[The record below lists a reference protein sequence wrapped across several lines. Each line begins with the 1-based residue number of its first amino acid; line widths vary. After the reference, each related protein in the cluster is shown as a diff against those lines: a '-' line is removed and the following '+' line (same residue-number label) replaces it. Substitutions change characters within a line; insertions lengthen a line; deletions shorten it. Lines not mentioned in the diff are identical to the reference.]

1 MIILLQ
7 IMRCVIK
14 IHACY
19 LLSVQERLIFM
30 NQTYKKT
37 GYLLDDFRLF
47 HLNEKQKGT
56 MEYHY
61 HDFYKLFI
69 LKSGNGNYS
78 IDGQRY
84 TLTDGDLV
92 FIGKQ
97 QIHRPEFD
105 SDFAYE
111 RIIIYI
117 DPDFLNGHSDTD
129 CDFKNIFDGTWGH
142 VLRLSQIQRKIIFD
156 LISLLED
163 ELENNH
169 YGRAV
174 MSNAIL
180 MQLLLRIARDLQNI
194 DVQMVKPA
202 DTMHPR
208 TLELLK
214 YIEEHITEELT
225 IDELADRFFVSKYH
239 MMRSF
244 KEEIGQTIYNYI
256 TERRLLFA
264 KSLIHQGVSATESC
278 YQAGFKSYSSFTR
291 AYGKRFGTTPT
302 GRMDRNSKM
311 DETYE

>member
-1 MIILLQ
+1 
-7 IMRCVIK
+7 
-14 IHACY
+14 
-19 LLSVQERLIFM
+19 M

-47 HLNEKQKGT
+47 HLNEKQKKNID
-56 MEYHY
+56 YHF

-69 LKSGNGNYS
+69 LKSGTGAYS

-84 TLTDGDLV
+84 TLVDGDLV

-105 SDFAYE
+105 SDFPYE

-117 DPDFLNGHSDTD
+117 DPDFLQGHSDIN
-129 CDFKNIFDGTWGH
+129 CNFIKIFDGTWGH
-142 VLRLSQIQRKIIFD
+142 VLRVSESQRKFLFE
-156 LISLLED
+156 LIALLED

-180 MQLLLRIARDLQNI
+180 MQLLLRIARYMQNI
-194 DVQMVKPA
+194 DNQIVKPV
-202 DTMHPR
+202 DTMNPR
-208 TLELLK
+208 TLEILK
-214 YIEEHITEELT
+214 YIEENITEEIT
-225 IDELADRFFVSKYH
+225 IDDLAERFFISKYH
-239 MMRSF
+239 MMRTF
-244 KEEIGQTIYNYI
+244 KDEIGQTIHNYV

-264 KSLIHQGVSATESC
+264 KSLIHQGISATESC

-302 GRMDRNSKM
+302 GRMDAANRL

>member
-1 MIILLQ
+1 M
-7 IMRCVIK
+7 K
-14 IHACY
+14 E
-19 LLSVQERLIFM
+19 S
-30 NQTYKKT
+30 YKKT

-47 HLNEKQKGT
+47 HLNEKQK
-56 MEYHY
+56 EKIDYHY

-69 LKSGNGNYS
+69 LKSGTGGYS
-78 IDGQRY
+78 IEGQRY

-92 FIGKQ
+92 FIGKH

-105 SDFAYE
+105 SDFPYE

-117 DPDFLNGHSDTD
+117 DPGFLDKHSDAD

-142 VLRLSQIQRKIIFD
+142 VLRLSKSQKKIIFE
-156 LISLLED
+156 LIALLED

-169 YGRAV
+169 FGRAV

-180 MQLLLRIARDLQNI
+180 MQFLLRIARDMQNI
-194 DVQMVKPA
+194 DVQMVKPV
-202 DTMHPR
+202 DVMNPR
-208 TLELLK
+208 TLEILT
-214 YIEEHITEELT
+214 YIETHIAEEIT
-225 IDELADRFFVSKYH
+225 IDELADRFFISKYH

-256 TERRLLFA
+256 TERRLHFA

-302 GRMDRNSKM
+302 GRMDTKAKM

>member
-1 MIILLQ
+1 M
-7 IMRCVIK
+7 K
-14 IHACY
+14 D
-19 LLSVQERLIFM
+19 S
-30 NQTYKKT
+30 YKKT

-47 HLNEKQKGT
+47 HLNEKQKGQID
-56 MEYHY
+56 YHY

-69 LKSGNGNYS
+69 LKSGNGAYS
-78 IDGQRY
+78 IDGHRY

-105 SDFAYE
+105 ADFPYE

-117 DPDFLNGHSDTD
+117 DPDFLDGHSGDD
-129 CDFKNIFDGTWGH
+129 CDFKKIFDGTWGH
-142 VLRLSQIQRKIIFD
+142 VLRLSETQRKIIFE
-156 LISLLED
+156 LIGLLED
-163 ELENNH
+163 ELENDH

-180 MQLLLRIARDLQNI
+180 MQLLLRIARDLQSI
-194 DVQMVKPA
+194 DIQTVKSV
-202 DTMHPR
+202 DVLNKR
-208 TLELLK
+208 TLEILK
-214 YIEEHITEELT
+214 YIEEHITEDLT
-225 IDELADRFFVSKYH
+225 IDSLAENFYISKYH

-244 KEEIGQTIYNYI
+244 KEEIGQSIHNYI
-256 TERRLLFA
+256 TERRLLYA
-264 KSLIHQGVSATESC
+264 KSLIHQGVGATESC

-302 GRMDRNSKM
+302 GRMDASSKM

>member
-1 MIILLQ
+1 
-7 IMRCVIK
+7 
-14 IHACY
+14 
-19 LLSVQERLIFM
+19 M
-30 NQTYKKT
+30 NKSYKKT

-47 HLNEKQKGT
+47 HLNEKQK
-56 MEYHY
+56 EKIDYHY

-69 LKSGNGNYS
+69 LKSGNGGYS
-78 IDGQRY
+78 INGQRY
-84 TLTDGDLV
+84 TLTDGDLI

-105 SDFAYE
+105 SDFPYE

-117 DPDFLNGHSDTD
+117 DPDFLDGHSDEE
-129 CDFKNIFDGTWGH
+129 CDFKKIFDGTWGH
-142 VLRLSQIQRKIIFD
+142 TLRPTETQKKILFD
-156 LISLLED
+156 LIALLEE
-163 ELENNH
+163 ELENIH
-169 YGRAV
+169 YGRTV

-194 DVQMVKPA
+194 DIQLVKPM
-202 DTMHPR
+202 DIMNPR
-208 TLELLK
+208 TLEILK
-214 YIEEHITEELT
+214 YIEENITEEIT
-225 IDELADRFFVSKYH
+225 IDNLAERFFISKYH

-244 KEEIGQTIYNYI
+244 KEEVGQTIYNYI

-302 GRMDRNSKM
+302 GRMDASSKM